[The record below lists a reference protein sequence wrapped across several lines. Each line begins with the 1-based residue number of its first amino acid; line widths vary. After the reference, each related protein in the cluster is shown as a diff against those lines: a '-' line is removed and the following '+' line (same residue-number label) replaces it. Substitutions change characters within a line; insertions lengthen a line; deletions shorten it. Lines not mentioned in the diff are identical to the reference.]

1 MNWLIVVDQMK
12 LLENSGSLE
21 VKWRIT
27 LMKQNQFW
35 VNHLSQL
42 TVFRFL
48 LINFKL
54 NFIFDFQIYK
64 HSLHKHKAWAL
75 FFQSWSF
82 NFRFFFI
89 KLYTFQSFY
98 DHCIGNSFN
107 VSMTFFENS
116 ELNFIDVLGSS
127 SSVHVLFSW
136 NFLN

>member
-1 MNWLIVVDQMK
+1 MAIALK
-12 LLENSGSLE
+12 KRHSELTNSRRSNE
-21 VKWRIT
+21 VARKFRLTRSEVTHYIDEA
-27 LMKQNQFW
+27 KSI
-35 VNHLSQL
+35 LSESFIA
-42 TVFRFL
+42 TYDS
-48 LINFKL
+48 